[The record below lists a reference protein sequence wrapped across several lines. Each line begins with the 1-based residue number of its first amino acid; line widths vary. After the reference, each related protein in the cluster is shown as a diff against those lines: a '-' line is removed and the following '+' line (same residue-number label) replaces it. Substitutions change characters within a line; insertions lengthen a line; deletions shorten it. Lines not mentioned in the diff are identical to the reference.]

1 MLRSQFSLFCFWC
14 PRTPSECPPFCYWHD
29 IFQLICMAHQRR
41 TATTNH
47 AVHSCESHVG
57 QNGWYFFIHCL
68 NICLGQHHILWLEV
82 FLIWTIVQSLDI
94 PSEESKP
101 WNGIVDAQQPCGVST
116 SLKLQFTSIS
126 QSGEDLE
133 DYFSSLT
140 STYIANAMSMH
151 WHWNSNLQRVCSQ
164 NGWDLPLNLNGM
176 AALVSGY
183 LGILVSC
190 VLIS

>member
-1 MLRSQFSLFCFWC
+1 MYGSPKAYSYYKSCCGIEWVVFFYPLFKYM
-14 PRTPSECPPFCYWHD
+14 PRATSYIVVGGLPHLDNCTKPRYW
-29 IFQLICMAHQRR
+29 
-41 TATTNH
+41 T
-47 AVHSCESHVG
+47 
-57 QNGWYFFIHCL
+57 
-68 NICLGQHHILWLEV
+68 
-82 FLIWTIVQSLDI
+82 I

-126 QSGEDLE
+126 QSGEYLE

-140 STYIANAMSMH
+140 STYNAMSMH

-183 LGILVSC
+183 LGILCLDILGHSALHFTVRELFC
-190 VLIS
+190 VTYLLNIFIAVPGAILGSQ